1 MKADE
6 VTPEEMQEQKQEK
19 KRDPNNPCLFCQD
32 PRGVSLEHEL
42 AYSARDSYAASP
54 GHTLV
59 IPRRH
64 VASFFDLNPEEINA
78 CMELINE
85 EKKLIDAEFQPDGY
99 NIGVNVGP
107 AAGQSILHVHIH
119 IIPRYQGDVEN
130 PQGGVRHVIP
140 KKGHYTR

>member
-1 MKADE
+1 MTSATETEKK
-6 VTPEEMQEQKQEK
+6 PEIMAEK
-19 KRDPNNPCLFCQD
+19 KRDPNNPCLFCKD
-32 PRGVSLEHEL
+32 AKGVSLKNEL
-42 AYSARDSYAASP
+42 AYSARDSYPVSP

-59 IPRRH
+59 VPNRH
-64 VASFFDLNPEEINA
+64 VASFFELTAEEINA
-78 CMELINE
+78 CMELITE
-85 EKKLIDAEFQPDGY
+85 ERKLLDEEYKPDGY

-107 AAGQSILHVHIH
+107 AAGQSIFHVHIH